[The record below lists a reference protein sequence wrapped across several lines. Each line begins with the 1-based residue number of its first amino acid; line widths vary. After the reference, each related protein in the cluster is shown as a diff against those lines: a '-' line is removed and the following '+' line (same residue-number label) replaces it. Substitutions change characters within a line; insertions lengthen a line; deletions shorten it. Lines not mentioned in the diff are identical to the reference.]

1 MNKGINDEDGDRT
14 ASADANLESAI
25 GNAPL
30 GSDEVPTFVAPVRVT
45 FHHTRKRLADIDGL
59 SGKAVL
65 DGIVAL
71 GILADDKAE
80 QVTEVTHRQEK
91 GRMEKTVVVIE
102 TERHTEKIT
111 DC

>member
-1 MNKGINDEDGDRT
+1 MTKGVNHEDGNRP
-14 ASADANLESAI
+14 ASAHAHLEPSI
-25 GNAPL
+25 GNAPM
-30 GSDEVPTFVAPVRVT
+30 GSDEVSTFTSPVRVA
-45 FHHTRKRLADIDGL
+45 FYHTRKRLADIDGL

-91 GRMEKTVVVIE
+91 GGVEKTVIVIE
-102 TERHTEKIT
+102 SH
-111 DC
+111 